1 MPTNKLKKSE
11 IDFIVLCLDVVLDQ
25 LKDEIGDDE
34 KRKKMFTDAEEICIT
49 IKDKLQ

>member
-1 MPTNKLKKSE
+1 MLTNKLKESE

-25 LKDEIGDDE
+25 LKDEIGDNK

-49 IKDKLQ
+49 IKNKLQ